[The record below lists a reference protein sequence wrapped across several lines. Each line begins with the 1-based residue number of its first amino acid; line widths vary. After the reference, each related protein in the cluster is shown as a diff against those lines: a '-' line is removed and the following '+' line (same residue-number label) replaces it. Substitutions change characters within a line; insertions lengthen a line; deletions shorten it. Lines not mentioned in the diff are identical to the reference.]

1 MWFERVKI
9 CFYQKAGGKN
19 PDCKAESYSKHFK
32 MNTKVLPQ
40 PAGFSPN
47 KGKAEGKRRWI
58 FIFLDLFYSKVF
70 KEIKQKKANNL
81 IKFTVQKCLLAF
93 NNKS

>member
-1 MWFERVKI
+1 VIIAKDRGQSPHTKHGAQLGIQPNGEGSTTTWLGFPPVKE
-9 CFYQKAGGKN
+9 QLKETDDA
-19 PDCKAESYSKHFK
+19 
-32 MNTKVLPQ
+32 
-40 PAGFSPN
+40 FS
-47 KGKAEGKRRWI
+47 
-58 FIFLDLFYSKVF
+58 FLSFFFFFLDLFYSKVF

>member
-1 MWFERVKI
+1 MK
-9 CFYQKAGGKN
+9 QKATQNKR
-19 PDCKAESYSKHFK
+19 K
-32 MNTKVLPQ
+32 
-40 PAGFSPN
+40 GFTITCLGFPPI
-47 KGKAEGKRRWI
+47 KEGLKEKDDT
-58 FIFLDLFYSKVF
+58 FSFFFDLFYSKVF

>member
-1 MWFERVKI
+1 MR
-9 CFYQKAGGKN
+9 
-19 PDCKAESYSKHFK
+19 
-32 MNTKVLPQ
+32 
-40 PAGFSPN
+40 
-47 KGKAEGKRRWI
+47 
-58 FIFLDLFYSKVF
+58 FLFFFNLFYSKVF